1 MRMKLDYEAAK
12 KMDGQTTEQK
22 VPGVIVTDIP
32 DDKEHDEA
40 FIKERLKEIT
50 EDPNVKLTGYEKE

>member
-12 KMDGQTTEQK
+12 KMDGQTTDQK
-22 VPGVIVTDIP
+22 VPGIIVTEIP
-32 DDKEHDEA
+32 DDKEHDEE

>member
-12 KMDGQTTEQK
+12 KMDGQTTDQK

-32 DDKEHDEA
+32 DDKEHDEE